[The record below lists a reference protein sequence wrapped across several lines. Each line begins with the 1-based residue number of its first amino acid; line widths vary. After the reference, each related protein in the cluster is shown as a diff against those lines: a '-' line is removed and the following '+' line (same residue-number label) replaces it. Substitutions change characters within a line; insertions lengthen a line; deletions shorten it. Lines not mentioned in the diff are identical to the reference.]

1 MSSQISLDMKQV
13 LELHSLA
20 SRILEITDPI
30 VLGLN
35 PAEPER
41 LISLPD
47 LNEIVEEK
55 YTFLEV
61 EERAALVM
69 QLPKSIP
76 ANRVKVI
83 NYLSLDNFSTQIP
96 IYELE
101 GYSQIPFVKR
111 PDLNKLLN
119 NISPLMEGRLS
130 NIVTKYKSHLQ
141 KDIWFKD
148 TQKSCRILTLENV
161 LFAVRM
167 LQQNSN
173 LEENAPIALCDLEK
187 EVQFKLN

>member
-1 MSSQISLDMKQV
+1 MSSQLSLSMEQV
-13 LELHSLA
+13 LELHNLA
-20 SRILEITDPI
+20 SRILEITNPI
-30 VLGLN
+30 VLSLN
-35 PAEPER
+35 LSGNER
-41 LISLPD
+41 VISLPD

-55 YTFLEV
+55 YTFLEI
-61 EERAALVM
+61 EEKAALVM

-76 ANRVKVI
+76 ADKVHVI
-83 NYLSLDNFSTQIP
+83 SYVSLDSYSTKLP
-96 IYELE
+96 IYVLE
-101 GYSQIPFVKR
+101 GYSNIPFVKR
-111 PDLNKLLN
+111 PDLNKFIN

-161 LFAVRM
+161 LFAIRM

-173 LEENAPIALCDLEK
+173 LEKNAPILLSNLER
-187 EVQFKLN
+187 EVQIKLN